1 MVVAASS
8 GYMSKTRIEI
18 DGDSGFCFGVVN
30 AIEKAEQELA
40 TSNHLYCLG
49 DIVHNS
55 DEVDRLSTAGL
66 EVIEHEDLPSLKN
79 TKLLFRAHGEPPS
92 VYEMA
97 RSNQVEVIDA
107 TCPVV
112 LALQKRIRKA
122 YQERMG
128 VQIVIYGKKGHAEVN
143 GLVGQTDGN
152 AIVVE
157 SEADLKDVDFNK
169 PIVLFSQ
176 TTKSIDGFKKLVDTI
191 NAQIYD
197 VTQFVYYDTICRQVA
212 NRMDNIRKF
221 AKAHELIF
229 FVSGKKSSNGKVL
242 YEECKKQNE
251 STFFVSSADEV
262 NETMLR
268 PVASIGICGAT
279 STPKWQMEAV
289 KEKLKT
295 LIENVSD

>member
-128 VQIVIYGKKGHAEVN
+128 VQIVIYGKKGHAEVI
-143 GLVGQTDGN
+143 GLQGQTEN
-152 AIVVE
+152 SAIVISSIDE
-157 SEADLKDVDFNK
+157 MDCIDINR
-169 PIVLFSQ
+169 PIRLYSQ
-176 TTKSIDGFKKLVDTI
+176 TTKSKESYQELIEQLSKKCSEIGNDNFI
-191 NAQIYD
+191 AYN
-197 VTQFVYYDTICRQVA
+197 TICNRVA
-212 NRMDNIRKF
+212 NRASELIEF
-221 AKAHELIF
+221 AKSVDIII
-229 FVSGKKSSNGKVL
+229 FVSGTNSSNGKYL
-242 YEECKKQNE
+242 YECCKKVKNNTLFI
-251 STFFVSSADEV
+251 SDEKELKV
-262 NETMLR
+262 EMFENINK
-268 PVASIGICGAT
+268 IGITGAT
-279 STPKWQMEAV
+279 STPMWLME
-289 KEKLKT
+289 K
-295 LIENVSD
+295 IEEWLHQNV